1 MVEMGA
7 RYLVLMLRSRI
18 VNVKVKR
25 GLVDDLEPRGCRVLT
40 PKVDIADKD
49 AFAALLQQCAVKLPP
64 VARSI
69 QATMVLRVRSHNPD
83 PAPYTT
89 NTSNRIP
96 TSPSRPSP
104 TGKPAPPPKVHGSW
118 NLHTLLPQSLDVF
131 SFLSSLAGIIRPQSQ
146 ANYAAGNTFQDALA
160 RHRLFVS
167 EHATTLDLGMNFD
180 QGAVVDDENLARA
193 LKSTGW
199 YRPRTMR
206 ELEGLLELCC
216 DAATRDAIESEGGQ
230 VVCGLELAAAIRA
243 MGHTGPEWMGRPMLR
258 QLRVLDRDRQSGSS
272 PEHTIS
278 VGTLIATASTLDASG
293 EIVKDM
299 LLQKLLASLVIPTA
313 DIDPSRP
320 VHLYGVDSLVA
331 LELRNWFANELRAD
345 VAVFDLLGKA
355 SCEAIGLLAVRW
367 TAYAQEG

>member
-96 TSPSRPSP
+96 TSPPRPSP

-118 NLHTLLPQSLDVF
+118 NLHILLPNPST
-131 SFLSSLAGIIRPQSQ
+131 SSASSPPSLASSGPSPKP
-146 ANYAAGNTFQDALA
+146 
-160 RHRLFVS
+160 
-167 EHATTLDLGMNFD
+167 TTPP
-180 QGAVVDDENLARA
+180 ETPS
-193 LKSTGW
+193 K
-199 YRPRTMR
+199 
-206 ELEGLLELCC
+206 
-216 DAATRDAIESEGGQ
+216 TRSPAI
-230 VVCGLELAAAIRA
+230 
-243 MGHTGPEWMGRPMLR
+243 
-258 QLRVLDRDRQSGSS
+258 GSS
-272 PEHTIS
+272 S
-278 VGTLIATASTLDASG
+278 ASTS
-293 EIVKDM
+293 
-299 LLQKLLASLVIPTA
+299 P
-313 DIDPSRP
+313 PSI
-320 VHLYGVDSLVA
+320 SA
-331 LELRNWFANELRAD
+331 
-345 VAVFDLLGKA
+345 
-355 SCEAIGLLAVRW
+355 
-367 TAYAQEG
+367 